1 MPGMNESVWKLTDL
15 RLKEMADKGLNVT
28 VELNDKQTLSYV
40 VAFAALE
47 SIPQWGKAWVAK

>member
-1 MPGMNESVWKLTDL
+1 MNESVWKLTDL

-47 SIPQWGKAWVAK
+47 SIPQWGKAWVAN